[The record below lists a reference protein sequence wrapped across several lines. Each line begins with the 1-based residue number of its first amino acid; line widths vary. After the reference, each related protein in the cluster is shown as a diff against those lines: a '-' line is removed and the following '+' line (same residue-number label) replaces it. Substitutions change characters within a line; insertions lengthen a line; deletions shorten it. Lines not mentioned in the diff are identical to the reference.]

1 MTNEEDKSVSR
12 LIGIVSSLREDM
24 ASQAT
29 LLLDVQKKIDLLLAA
44 FPEGGLVSHRL
55 FHEDQQKSRNDAHAF
70 RQSLRTGIAMFGIP
84 ALLTFVGYA
93 IWEYLK
99 VKVRS

>member
-1 MTNEEDKSVSR
+1 MTDGENKSVAQ
-12 LIGIVSSLREDM
+12 LIGVVSSLREDM
-24 ASQAT
+24 VNQAT

-44 FPEGGLVSHRL
+44 FPEGGLMGHRL
-55 FHEDQQKSRNDAHAF
+55 FHEGQQKSDSDSRAF

-84 ALLTFVGYA
+84 VLLTFVGYA